1 MKKILVLLSAVVL
14 FSCDKDEPTILD
26 DTELLGRW
34 EPFYKIL
41 TYKDGREE
49 FTDEDLCE
57 WYDTYTF
64 IENGKLLYA
73 DGIKL
78 SEDQCG
84 KNPELE
90 IEGKWNQSPSGKFTF
105 TITKTGDG
113 SELILNP
120 KDVYFFQEEQISED

>member
-1 MKKILVLLSAVVL
+1 M
-14 FSCDKDEPTILD
+14 
-26 DTELLGRW
+26 
-34 EPFYKIL
+34 
-41 TYKDGREE
+41 
-49 FTDEDLCE
+49 CE

-64 IENGKLLYA
+64 LENGKLLYA

-90 IEGKWNQSPSGKFTF
+90 IEGKWNQSSSGKFTF

-120 KDVYFFQEEQISED
+120 KDVYFFQEEQFLKIEYFEENPNSDISYYSLGFGKTR